1 MKNKPL
7 TVCGVIVLSLV
18 INLPALGQQPPAGPD
33 APPVPPEAQRQAR
46 QAIDQAAADA
56 GLSAGAIE
64 KLDPEL
70 VYDLVRYKIEQDS
83 RIRKMENIDVV
94 GVTVPIAFFLFTFL
108 VFGGV
113 LLHRSRRDRQKHET
127 LRIMVEK
134 GADIPPALLDPPA
147 SRITDL
153 RKGIL
158 LLAAGLGFSL
168 FLLVLSAW
176 EPEAIMGAPVGLF
189 PALLG
194 LGYLLVWK
202 LEKKTVA

>member
-1 MKNKPL
+1 MKNRML
-7 TVCGVIVLSLV
+7 TGCGGIILSLLIHV
-18 INLPALGQQPPAGPD
+18 PALAQQPPEGPD
-33 APPVPPEAQRQAR
+33 ATTLSPEIQSQAH
-46 QAIDQAAADA
+46 QAVDQAAADA

-64 KLDPEL
+64 KLEPEL

-83 RIRKMENIDVV
+83 HARKMENIDVV
-94 GVTVPIAFFLFTFL
+94 GVVVPISFFLFTFL

-134 GADIPPALLDPPA
+134 GADIPPAFLDPPA

-158 LLAAGLGFSL
+158 LLASGLGLGL

-176 EPEAIMGAPVGLF
+176 EPEAIRGAPVGLF

-202 LEKKTVA
+202 LEKKSAD

>member
-1 MKNKPL
+1 MKNKML
-7 TVCGVIVLSLV
+7 TGFWGVVLGLLISV
-18 INLPALGQQPPAGPD
+18 PALGQQPKEGPD
-33 APPVPPEAQRQAR
+33 APSLSPEIQTQAR
-46 QAIDQAAADA
+46 QAVDRAAADA
-56 GLSAGAIE
+56 GLSSGAID
-64 KLDPEL
+64 KLEPEL
-70 VYDLVRYKIEQDS
+70 VYDLVHYKIEQDT
-83 RIRKMENIDVV
+83 RVRKMENIDVV
-94 GVTVPIAFFLFTFL
+94 GVVVPISFFLFTFL

-158 LLAAGLGFSL
+158 LLAAGLGFGL

-189 PALLG
+189 PVILG

-202 LEKKTVA
+202 LEKKPAD

>member
-1 MKNKPL
+1 MKNKIL
-7 TVCGVIVLSLV
+7 TGCGGVALSLLISV
-18 INLPALGQQPPAGPD
+18 CALAQQPD
-33 APPVPPEAQRQAR
+33 ATTLSPEVRTQAR

-56 GLSAGAIE
+56 GLSSGAIE
-64 KLDPEL
+64 KLEPEL

-83 RIRKMENIDVV
+83 RARKMENIDVV
-94 GVTVPIAFFLFTFL
+94 GVVVPISFFLFTFL

-127 LRIMVEK
+127 LRIIVEK

-158 LLAAGLGFSL
+158 LLAAGLGLGL

-176 EPEAIMGAPVGLF
+176 EPEAIKGAPVGLF

-202 LEKKTVA
+202 LEKKSAD

>member
-1 MKNKPL
+1 MKNKML
-7 TVCGVIVLSLV
+7 TGCWGVVLSLLISV
-18 INLPALGQQPPAGPD
+18 PALGQQPD
-33 APPVPPEAQRQAR
+33 DTTLSPEVRTQAR
-46 QAIDQAAADA
+46 RDVDRAAADA
-56 GLSAGAIE
+56 GLSSGAID
-64 KLDPEL
+64 KLEPEL
-70 VYDLVRYKIEQDS
+70 VYDLVHYKIEQDS
-83 RIRKMENIDVV
+83 RARKMENIDVV
-94 GVTVPIAFFLFTFL
+94 GAVVPISFFLFTFL
-108 VFGGV
+108 VFGAV

-158 LLAAGLGFSL
+158 LLAAGLGFGL

-176 EPEAIMGAPVGLF
+176 EPEAIKGAPVGLF
-189 PALLG
+189 LVILG

-202 LEKKTVA
+202 LEKKPAD